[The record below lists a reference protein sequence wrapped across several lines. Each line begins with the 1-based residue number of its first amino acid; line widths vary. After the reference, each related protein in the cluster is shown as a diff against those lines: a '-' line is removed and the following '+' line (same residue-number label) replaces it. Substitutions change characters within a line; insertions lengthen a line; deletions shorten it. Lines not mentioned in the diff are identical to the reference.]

1 MERRVK
7 YSANEVVDDKFS
19 SRPGGDFFRF
29 PIPVYKHSLYP
40 NSTEQDGKNRWV
52 GTIPADEP
60 APDHDAVDAT
70 TLSGDALAQALVG
83 PGAEEDPAD
92 THLKHVAQMFFAAH
106 TWIGGPDMPNSRAL
120 MWFVRVDPS
129 FVPEAG
135 VSGRGYVYGVELRNS
150 RLKPARDNQYK
161 LYILL
166 CLMVEL
172 GAVEINPVSRRMY
185 EARVRQD
192 GGGVDIAWK
201 GDWGCDAE
209 DWDSRLLVD
218 LACTLLLP
226 LPGRS
231 ARPNEHAAVT
241 WVPWL
246 LGRYLT
252 NKTQSRKYGTQ
263 SSNTTTRRKAKARR
277 PSSHAP
283 SSSSTQT
290 LKVSAR
296 SRRAL

>member
-218 LACTLLLP
+218 LAFKKIWNSVIEYYHSKEGQGSPTKFSCPLLFLNSNVEGVGEIQKSAVKEIDIAPWMAERHKYVLP
-226 LPGRS
+226 
-231 ARPNEHAAVT
+231 EET
-241 WVPWL
+241 
-246 LGRYLT
+246 
-252 NKTQSRKYGTQ
+252 
-263 SSNTTTRRKAKARR
+263 
-277 PSSHAP
+277 PSTA
-283 SSSSTQT
+283 
-290 LKVSAR
+290 
-296 SRRAL
+296 